1 MTAPPQTMRPPAKRL
16 SMLGIARRGWVVP
29 LVVVAVAAIAFGVN
43 RIRTHQVTAQSVV
56 LVTSEAGPDGPG
68 FATEAAKL
76 ALSYATVIPQ
86 DQSVVQQ
93 IGSTIGRS
101 SSYVR
106 DHFSVS
112 NPTDTAILQLRFR
125 DKSPSL
131 AAEGSRAAVQAVAGD
146 HPVTP
151 AIGAGSIQAV
161 RLADRPKRPA
171 KGDVIA
177 VIIGAVLGL
186 AFGIVLL
193 LAWERA
199 DRRIDDPKDV
209 LAHAGLPATRLE
221 SLSPQAVGSLLE
233 RWARLS
239 ESQPT
244 RVAIV
249 PLTSGMAAIAREVAY
264 RLQGAA
270 PAHVQRYGEG
280 GGGGYEP
287 VSGMTIVATAPLGS
301 DGTAEGEA
309 LRSDVRVLFARRGL
323 REREIDSALTV
334 LHQFGAPADWL
345 LLSGS
350 PKRVQAWLAQGPAP
364 EPERPG
370 EPAPRA

>member
-1 MTAPPQTMRPPAKRL
+1 MTAPPQPMRPPAKRL

-93 IGSTIGRS
+93 IASTIGRS
-101 SSYVR
+101 NSYVR

-125 DKSPSL
+125 DKSSSL

-151 AIGAGSIQAV
+151 AIGPGSVQAV

-171 KGDVIA
+171 KGDVVA
-177 VIIGAVLGL
+177 VIIGGVLGL

-221 SLSPQAVGSLLE
+221 SLSPQALGSLLE

-239 ESQPT
+239 ESQPA

-249 PLTSGMAAIAREVAY
+249 PLTSGSAASAREVAY
-264 RLQGAA
+264 RLQDAA
-270 PAHVQRYGEG
+270 PVHVQRYGDG
-280 GGGGYEP
+280 GAYEP
-287 VSGMTIVATAPLGS
+287 VSGMTIVATAPLGG